1 MLKAQVSQSGD
12 CLEPFHGR
20 TAAFSVIRHD
30 SYHSR
35 APWAI
40 DMSWAHATRA
50 SNSTGRLRFGQLKCL
65 VTATALQ
72 LSPVFAHLN
81 ISRQIASRKSSS
93 GKPAVKVLMRRN
105 SPGSPEIQ

>member
-1 MLKAQVSQSGD
+1 
-12 CLEPFHGR
+12 
-20 TAAFSVIRHD
+20 
-30 SYHSR
+30 
-35 APWAI
+35 
-40 DMSWAHATRA
+40 
-50 SNSTGRLRFGQLKCL
+50 

-72 LSPVFAHLN
+72 LGAVFAHLN